1 MIKIFLLT
9 RKRKKSLQKEIWQ
22 LKQKYFPL
30 VRNLNWEFLI
40 ENKLST
46 VIIFFSLKA
55 FSHKFFP

>member
-22 LKQKYFPL
+22 LKQKYFSL

-40 ENKLST
+40 ENKLSI